1 MVKIFKFLSCRWK
14 ANNVEKFSESNCY
27 KIHCADPEDDVIH
40 HYASQYVGIAGELAS
55 HEYNSKI
62 YHNFWL
68 SLKFIFETERE
79 LYSSLLTQQRQRAT
93 DEMLTAIDITEEL
106 LDMQG
111 SLESKEDK
119 F

>member
-1 MVKIFKFLSCRWK
+1 LATNDYSSKIF
-14 ANNVEKFSESNCY
+14 
-27 KIHCADPEDDVIH
+27 
-40 HYASQYVGIAGELAS
+40 
-55 HEYNSKI
+55 
-62 YHNFWL
+62 HNFWL

-79 LYSSLLTQQRQRAT
+79 LHSSLLTQQRQRAT

-111 SLESKEDK
+111 SLESKNQEAK